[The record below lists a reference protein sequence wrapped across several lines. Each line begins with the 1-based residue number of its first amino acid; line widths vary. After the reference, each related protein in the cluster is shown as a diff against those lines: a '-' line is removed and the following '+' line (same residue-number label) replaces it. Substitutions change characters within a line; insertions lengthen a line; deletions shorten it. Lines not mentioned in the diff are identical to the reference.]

1 MEMTKLQMIAGQVMN
16 NKVAIFS
23 DLHLGVHQNSSFWLD
38 ISISWVKWFKDDIV
52 SKGIKDVIFCGDFFH
67 YRDEVSLISLDA
79 GNKILDILKDLNVY
93 MITGNH
99 DCYYKETS
107 EINSLS
113 VFKGRNN
120 IKVFDSI
127 TSLNIHGK
135 QMLFCPWGAKIA
147 TLPVSDIIFGHFELQ
162 NFKMN
167 AFKICGDGDD
177 PGVLSTKAPLIF
189 SGHFHLRDEKI
200 YNNSTIVYVGNPFE
214 MDFGDS
220 YQRKGYYVLD
230 ITKSSYEFV
239 ESTFTPK
246 HIKIFLSKL
255 ITLKEVDK
263 EFNSFV
269 SKNIIKLVIDR
280 NISSDH
286 LDALVAKITTFKP
299 NDLHVDYDINYNKIK
314 VNEDADLDLSG
325 VDITKAIQEFVNM
338 LDINNKKEVVEYT
351 TSLYNRSKL

>member
-1 MEMTKLQMIAGQVMN
+1 MN
-16 NKVAIFS
+16 NKVAIFT
-23 DLHLGVHQNSSFWLD
+23 DIHIGIHQNSSFWID
-38 ISISWVKWFKDDIV
+38 VSVEWINWFKKDITD
-52 SKGIKDVIFCGDFFH
+52 KGITDVIFCGDFFH
-67 YRDEVSLISLDA
+67 YRDEISLVSLNA
-79 GNKILDILKDLNVY
+79 ANQILDILKDFKVH

-113 VFKGRNN
+113 ILKGRKN
-120 IKVFDSI
+120 VFVYD
-127 TSLNIHGK
+127 TIHEIEAFNK
-135 QMLFCPWGAKIA
+135 RLTFCPWGTKIDSIPN
-147 TLPVSDIIFGHFELQ
+147 TDIIFGHFELQ

-167 AFKICGDGDD
+167 AFKICEHGDD
-177 PGVLSTKAPLIF
+177 PSILLSKAPLIF
-189 SGHFHLRDEKI
+189 SGHFHLRDEKK

-220 YQRKGYYVLD
+220 YQRKGYYILD

>member
-1 MEMTKLQMIAGQVMN
+1 
-16 NKVAIFS
+16 
-23 DLHLGVHQNSSFWLD
+23 
-38 ISISWVKWFKDDIV
+38 
-52 SKGIKDVIFCGDFFH
+52 
-67 YRDEVSLISLDA
+67 
-79 GNKILDILKDLNVY
+79 
-93 MITGNH
+93 
-99 DCYYKETS
+99 
-107 EINSLS
+107 
-113 VFKGRNN
+113 
-120 IKVFDSI
+120 
-127 TSLNIHGK
+127 
-135 QMLFCPWGAKIA
+135 
-147 TLPVSDIIFGHFELQ
+147 
-162 NFKMN
+162 
-167 AFKICGDGDD
+167 
-177 PGVLSTKAPLIF
+177 
-189 SGHFHLRDEKI
+189 
-200 YNNSTIVYVGNPFE
+200 

-255 ITLKEVDK
+255 ITLKEIDK

>member
-1 MEMTKLQMIAGQVMN
+1 MN
-16 NKVAIFS
+16 NKVAIFT
-23 DLHLGVHQNSSFWLD
+23 DIHIGIHQNSSFWID
-38 ISISWVKWFKDDIV
+38 VSIEWINWFKKDLTD
-52 SKGIKDVIFCGDFFH
+52 KGITDVIFCGDFFH
-67 YRDEVSLISLDA
+67 YRDEISLVSLNA
-79 GNKILDILKDLNVY
+79 ANQALDILKDFKVH

-113 VFKGRNN
+113 ILKGRKN
-120 IKVFDSI
+120 VFVYDTI
-127 TSLNIHGK
+127 YEIEAFNKRLT
-135 QMLFCPWGAKIA
+135 FCPWGTKID
-147 TLPVSDIIFGHFELQ
+147 TIPNTDIIFGHFELQ

-167 AFKICGDGDD
+167 AFKICEHGDD
-177 PGVLSTKAPLIF
+177 PSILLSKAPLIF
-189 SGHFHLRDEKI
+189 SGHFHLRDEKK
-200 YNNSTIVYVGNPFE
+200 YSNSTIVYVGNPFE

-220 YQRKGYYVLD
+220 YQRKGYYILD
-230 ITKSSYEFV
+230 ITKSSYEFI

-269 SKNIIKLVIDR
+269 SNNIIKLVIDR

-286 LDALVAKITTFKP
+286 LDSLVAKITTFKP